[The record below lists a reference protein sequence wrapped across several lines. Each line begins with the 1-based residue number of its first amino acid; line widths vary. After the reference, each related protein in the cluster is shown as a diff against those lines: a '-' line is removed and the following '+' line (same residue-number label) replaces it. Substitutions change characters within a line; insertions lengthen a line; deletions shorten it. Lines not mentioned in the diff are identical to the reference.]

1 MIINHK
7 YKFCFFQIPR
17 TGSTA
22 IAKVLVEYYGSE
34 QRDHKHSNY
43 EHFLLSANSDEINY
57 FKFAGIRNPLDSI
70 LSQYLKMKN
79 DKDGK
84 FARGTFGSGKPISKG
99 ALNKYQFIK
108 NNEATFEDFFV
119 EYINKDFFKPH
130 QEVTLSNMDFIIR
143 FEELQEDFNQLVN
156 ILDIPRIEIPVINA
170 TKNRGTEFIKY
181 YKAKMIPLAINVLAP
196 VMKKYNF
203 KFPEE
208 WV

>member
-22 IAKVLVEYYGSE
+22 IAKALVEYYGSE

-43 EHFLLSANSDEINY
+43 EHFLLSANNEEIDY

-99 ALNKYQFIK
+99 ALTKYRFIK
-108 NNEATFEDFFV
+108 DNHATFEDYFLEFV
-119 EYINKDFFKPH
+119 SKDFYKPH
-130 QEVTLSNMDFIIR
+130 QEVTLSNMDFVIR
-143 FEELQEDFNQLVN
+143 FEKLQEDFNRLMNLLNV
-156 ILDIPRIEIPVINA
+156 PRIEIPLVNA
-170 TKNRGTEFIKY
+170 TKNRDSNFIKY
-181 YKAKMIPLAINVLAP
+181 YNAKMIPIAIKTLGP
-196 VMKKYNF
+196 VMNKYNF
-203 KFPEE
+203 NFPEE
-208 WV
+208 WN